1 MTPIASSL
9 DPASSGPIP
18 IPAPSTT
25 AAAPA
30 APRFLPVGLLADH
43 ARGGLRAIGLP
54 VRRWL
59 AVSNLRHDPILAL
72 ALALALAVVLVDLV
86 DGPADVRPSLV
97 LAVAFLA
104 LQTALS
110 PVRRAHRA
118 MPLLRFALCLA
129 FLVGASLAID
139 THGGW
144 PLLALA
150 IPVVA
155 LAAAFGDESTWVAV
169 AAVAVTL
176 VPVALPA
183 TAADVRRRLIALVI
197 GEIVTV
203 VGSRQVVASLERSRD
218 RLRRAQVLQ
227 RRRARQLA
235 AVESVG
241 RILAR
246 EGPTPAALDAV
257 VGLLVDTFGY
267 TFPSIYTWD
276 GSVLRLGAQRNYDA
290 PIYEFPMDRGVIGKV
305 ARTREAIFLP
315 DVTVEPEYVPADN
328 DVLGEI
334 GVPLLADGEL
344 FGVLN
349 VEMPGPRRLDD
360 DDAAT
365 LKIVADRLAAALVLG
380 RERQHL
386 TERAQ
391 LMDQLASFS
400 RSLGGSLDPGTVHE
414 QVAAGAG
421 HVIKASRVILV
432 LLDRETGDYRIAD
445 TEGMPQALLGMR
457 IGSGEGLTGRAIRDR
472 AIVVEDHLDRSQY
485 APGAARASRAD
496 VVAALSAPLMVGDLV
511 VGALTWARED
521 LRPFSQQEREVAG
534 LLSAQV
540 ALAITNADLHH
551 ATEVAAVTD
560 SLTGLHNRRHFDAAM
575 VRLEAAR
582 RRDHE
587 DERRPLSVV
596 MFDLDHFGLM
606 NKRHGHQVGDRV
618 LKAFAEVVRRRVRA
632 SDLTARYGGEEFVV
646 VLDGATRSEA
656 VRVADEIRQTFE
668 GIGFGLPDGAAVTC
682 TVSAGCASLA
692 AMETSGTVLI
702 ERADVGLAMAKSSGR
717 NRVVAA

>member
-1 MTPIASSL
+1 MP
-9 DPASSGPIP
+9 
-18 IPAPSTT
+18 
-25 AAAPA
+25 
-30 APRFLPVGLLADH
+30 
-43 ARGGLRAIGLP
+43 
-54 VRRWL
+54 RWL
-59 AVSNLRHDPILAL
+59 TVRSLQHDPLFPLAV
-72 ALALALAVVLVDLV
+72 ALALAVALVDLL
-86 DGPADVRPSLV
+86 DGPTDDRPSLA

-104 LQTALS
+104 LQVLLS

-118 MPLLRFALCLA
+118 MPLFRFALCLA

-139 THGGW
+139 TRGGW

-155 LAAAFGDESTWVAV
+155 LAAAFGDESSWVAA

-183 TAADVRRRLIALVI
+183 TGGDVRRRLIALAI
-197 GEIVTV
+197 GEVLTA
-203 VGSRQVVASLERSRD
+203 VGSRRVVASLERSRD

-227 RRRARQLA
+227 RRQARQLA

-246 EGPTPAALDAV
+246 EGPAPAALDAV

-267 TFPSIYTWD
+267 QFPSIYTWD
-276 GSVLRLGAQRNYDA
+276 GHVLRLGAQRNYDA
-290 PIYEFPMDRGVIGKV
+290 PIEEFPLDRGVIGKV

-315 DVTVEPEYVPADN
+315 DVAADPEYISADN

-334 GVPLLADGEL
+334 GVPLLANGEL

-365 LKIVADRLAAALVLG
+365 LMIVADRLAAALVLG
-380 RERQHL
+380 RERQLL
-386 TERAQ
+386 TERAH
-391 LMDQLASFS
+391 LMDELASLS
-400 RSLGGSLDPGTVHE
+400 RSLGGSLDPGTVHQ
-414 QVAAGAG
+414 QVAVGAG
-421 HVIKASRVILV
+421 QVIPASRVSLV
-432 LLDRETGDYRIAD
+432 LHDRESGDYRVAD
-445 TEGMPQALLGMR
+445 IEGVPQSLLGMR
-457 IGSGEGLTGRAIRDR
+457 IGVGEGLTGRAIRER
-472 AIVVEDHLDRSQY
+472 QVVADDHLDRSRY
-485 APGAARASRAD
+485 APAAARARMAD
-496 VVAALSAPLMVGDLV
+496 VVSALSAPLIVGDRV
-511 VGALTWARED
+511 VGALTWARDD
-521 LRPFSQQEREVAG
+521 LRPFSPQEREVAG
-534 LLSAQV
+534 LLAAQV

-560 SLTGLHNRRHFDAAM
+560 PLTGLHNRRHFDAAM

-587 DERRPLSVV
+587 DERRPLSVIV
-596 MFDLDHFGLM
+596 FDLDHFGLM

-618 LKAFAEVVRRRVRA
+618 LQAFAEVIRHRVRA

-646 VLDGATRSEA
+646 VLDGATRTEA
-656 VRVADEIRQTFE
+656 VRLAEGIRETFE
-668 GIGFGLPDGAAVTC
+668 SVGFGLPDGTAVTC

-692 AMETSGTVLI
+692 ATETSGAVLI
-702 ERADVGLAMAKSSGR
+702 ERADVGLAMAKASGR
-717 NRVVAA
+717 NQVVAA